1 MRWVQKEFGE
11 LSAAELYALLRLRQ
25 EVFVVEQRC
34 AYADLDGLDAEATH
48 LWAVDGERVVA
59 YARLFAPG
67 ARGPDAVIG
76 RVVTAA
82 SVRRSGVGRALM
94 ARAIAAIGER
104 HGAAAI
110 RLGAQAYLQ
119 RFYESF
125 GFVRDGDD
133 YLEDGIPHL
142 PMRRA
147 PAKS

>member
-1 MRWVQKEFGE
+1 VRWERKEFGE
-11 LSAAELYALLRLRQ
+11 LSATELYALLRLRQ
-25 EVFVVEQRC
+25 AVFVVEQRC
-34 AYADLDGLDAEATH
+34 AYADLDGLDAEAAH
-48 LWAVDGERVVA
+48 LYAVDGDEVVA

-67 ARGPDAVIG
+67 VRAPEAVIG

-94 ARAIAAIGER
+94 ARAIAALVER
-104 HGAAAI
+104 HGAVAI
-110 RLGAQAYLQ
+110 RLGAQEYLQ

-133 YLEDGIPHL
+133 YIEDDIPHL

-147 PAKS
+147 ATES